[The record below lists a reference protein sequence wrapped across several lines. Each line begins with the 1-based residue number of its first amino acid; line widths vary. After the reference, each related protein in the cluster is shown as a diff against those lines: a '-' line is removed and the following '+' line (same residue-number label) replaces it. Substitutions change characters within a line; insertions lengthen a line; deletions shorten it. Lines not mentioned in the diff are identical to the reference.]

1 MRRDE
6 SHQDKKKRYYMVNI
20 YSPSTLKMGELPTT
34 QPFSIGKN
42 RSNGP
47 VHSDVRMALGSYQ
60 SNRNEFRSMVSV
72 VMRKAFHNLYFST
85 VMKKTVA
92 KAYPLNYARG
102 RIF

>member
-60 SNRNEFRSMVSV
+60 SNRNEFRSMVSSTSAIV
-72 VMRKAFHNLYFST
+72 FLVMRKAFHNLYFST
-85 VMKKTVA
+85 VMKKQLL
-92 KAYPLNYARG
+92 K
-102 RIF
+102 RIH